1 MLLIVKFI
9 EGNNLSCQMFG
20 ALSQRMSLQ
29 VLLGYLLCGFFFVQ
43 FIYIYID
50 INEGLL
56 LV

>member
-9 EGNNLSCQMFG
+9 EGNNLSFQMFG

-29 VLLGYLLCGFFFVQ
+29 VLPGYLLCGFFLQ